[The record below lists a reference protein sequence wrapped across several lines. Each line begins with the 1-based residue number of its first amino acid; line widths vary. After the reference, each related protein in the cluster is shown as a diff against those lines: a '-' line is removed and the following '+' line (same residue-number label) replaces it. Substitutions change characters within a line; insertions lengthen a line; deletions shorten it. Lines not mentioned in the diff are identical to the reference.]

1 MPQRLLAPGLGLL
14 LLVLLESSGLGTVLA
29 NHGLDLLFRLRG
41 PRQPDQRIVLI
52 GIDEPSLQRHGAW
65 PFARELHARL
75 LDRLHQARAV
85 GFDFLFPEPT
95 TGDDRLSRAM
105 AAGPPVV
112 LTLARAYDGRLLAP
126 ATTLAG
132 QAGVGHVETM
142 LSGDGIVRRF
152 HPEALTGVPTFARA
166 LLEAAG
172 LAAQA
177 PAGGPLIINFY
188 GPEATFL
195 FLSYADVLAG
205 RHPPDFFRDRLV
217 LVGAR
222 AVGLGDTHVTSF
234 TRQHPTPGV
243 EIQATIVANALERSY
258 IRPLPLAPALC
269 IGAVCVLALFVWPVT
284 GERFNLALNL
294 GLVVALVAAA
304 LVLFTSHRF
313 LDFLPVLTVLFFTY
327 LAHLFRQLLW
337 AAGRILGEVRRL
349 ARELDAGLQQVCTNI
364 PARFIRAPGRD
375 RALTV
380 TSIQRHLDRLQAAI
394 IALSLQHHFLD
405 DLLKKELPPLIL
417 WERTSGRPIFANT
430 AFVEFWRRFTGE
442 ASPPLPA
449 SATFRAA
456 IGNDP
461 AEADPDAAPAG
472 ADPAAP
478 CVDVE
483 VRDDSGLRRHLQ
495 VRRHRL
501 QATDVPFSGT
511 LAVFQDVTELKELER
526 VKDEVVSIVS
536 HELKLPLTTILG
548 YGEMLAMT
556 LDGAPRQY
564 AGEICSQTRR
574 LNRMIE
580 DFLDIARLESGRQ
593 RVRRYP
599 FPPRRMLE
607 DAIAGVAP
615 RSGAKDIDIVL
626 ERPARTSPLVGDESL
641 LLQAV
646 LNLLDNG
653 VKFSPAHTTMT
664 LSLVEEPE
672 QFVITVADQGPG
684 IPAAERQ
691 AVFDKFQ
698 RGTQTGGAEGF
709 GLGLHLVRQ
718 IIDLHGGEIEA
729 VEAEVGACF
738 RITLPKRS
746 DSEVEDVQCKG
757 GETGDADDGGG

>member
-14 LLVLLESSGLGTVLA
+14 LLVLLEYSGLGTVLA
-29 NHGLDLLFRLRG
+29 NNGLDLLFQLRG
-41 PRQPDQRIVLI
+41 PRQPEQRLVLI
-52 GIDEPSLQRHGAW
+52 GIDEPSLQHHGAW
-65 PFARELHARL
+65 PFPRTLHAQL
-75 LDRLHQARAV
+75 LDRLREARAV
-85 GFDFLFPEPT
+85 GFDFLFPEPAA
-95 TGDDRLSRAM
+95 GDDQLSRAM

-112 LTLARAYDGRLLAP
+112 LTVARAYDGQLLP
-126 ATTLAG
+126 PTATLSG
-132 QAGVGHVETM
+132 QAGVGHVETL

-152 HPEALTGVPTFARA
+152 RPDALDGVPAFSRA
-166 LLEAAG
+166 LLETAG
-172 LAAQA
+172 LAAEA
-177 PAGGPLIINFY
+177 PAAGPLIINFY
-188 GPEATFL
+188 GPEQTFL
-195 FLSYADVLAG
+195 FLSYTDVLAG
-205 RHPPDFFRDRLV
+205 RHPPAFFRDRLV

-222 AVGLGDTHVTSF
+222 AVGLGDAHVTSY
-234 TRQHPTPGV
+234 TRLHPTPGV
-243 EIQATIVANALERSY
+243 EIQATIISNALERSF
-258 IRPLPLAPALC
+258 IRPLPLAPILFV
-269 IGAVCVLALFVWPVT
+269 GVVCVLALFVWPVT

-294 GLVVALVAAA
+294 GLVAVLLAAA
-304 LVLFTSHRF
+304 LVLFRSHRF
-313 LDFLPVLTVLFFTY
+313 LDFLPVLAMLFLTY

-349 ARELDAGLQQVCTNI
+349 ARALDAGLQQVCTSI
-364 PARFIRAPGRD
+364 PEPFIRAPARD
-375 RALTV
+375 RGVTV
-380 TSIQRHLDRLQAAI
+380 AGIQRHLDRLQAAVN
-394 IALSLQHHFLD
+394 ALSLQHHFLD

-417 WERTSGRPIFANT
+417 WERTSGRPVFANT
-430 AFVEFWRRFTGE
+430 AFVRFWQRFTGE
-442 ASPPLPA
+442 TQAPLPT
-449 SATFRAA
+449 SDTFRAA
-456 IGNDP
+456 LGNHQ
-461 AEADPDAAPAG
+461 AESDPDAAPAG

-483 VRDDSGLRRHLQ
+483 VRDDSGLRRYLQ

-564 AGEICSQTRR
+564 AGEICSQSRR

-599 FPPRRMLE
+599 FPPGRMLE
-607 DAIAGVAP
+607 DAVAGVAP
-615 RSGAKDIDIVL
+615 RSRAKEIDIVL
-626 ERPARTSPLVGDESL
+626 EQPERTSPLIGDESL

-653 VKFSPAHTTMT
+653 VKFSPAHTTIT
-664 LSLVEEPE
+664 LRLVEEPE
-672 QFVITVADQGPG
+672 QFVITIADQGPG

-718 IIDLHGGEIEA
+718 IIGLHDGEIAA
-729 VEAEVGACF
+729 VEAEAGACF
-738 RITLPKRS
+738 RLTLPKRS
-746 DSEVEDVQCKG
+746 DSEMEDVR
-757 GETGDADDGGG
+757 GEEEKTSEESDGVG

>member
-1 MPQRLLAPGLGLL
+1 
-14 LLVLLESSGLGTVLA
+14 
-29 NHGLDLLFRLRG
+29 
-41 PRQPDQRIVLI
+41 
-52 GIDEPSLQRHGAW
+52 
-65 PFARELHARL
+65 
-75 LDRLHQARAV
+75 
-85 GFDFLFPEPT
+85 
-95 TGDDRLSRAM
+95 
-105 AAGPPVV
+105 
-112 LTLARAYDGRLLAP
+112 
-126 ATTLAG
+126 
-132 QAGVGHVETM
+132 
-142 LSGDGIVRRF
+142 
-152 HPEALTGVPTFARA
+152 
-166 LLEAAG
+166 
-172 LAAQA
+172 
-177 PAGGPLIINFY
+177 
-188 GPEATFL
+188 
-195 FLSYADVLAG
+195 
-205 RHPPDFFRDRLV
+205 
-217 LVGAR
+217 
-222 AVGLGDTHVTSF
+222 
-234 TRQHPTPGV
+234 V
-243 EIQATIVANALERSY
+243 EIQATILANALERSS

-269 IGAVCVLALFVWPVT
+269 IGAVCALALFVWPVT
-284 GERFNLALNL
+284 GERLNLALNL
-294 GLVVALVAAA
+294 GLVVALLAAA
-304 LVLFTSHRF
+304 LVLFRSHRF

-349 ARELDAGLQQVCTNI
+349 ARELDAGLQQVCTSI
-364 PARFIRAPGRD
+364 PARFIRAPARD
-375 RALTV
+375 RSLTV
-380 TSIQRHLDRLQAAI
+380 ASIQRHLDRLQAAI
-394 IALSLQHHFLD
+394 NALSLQHHFLD

-430 AFVEFWRRFTGE
+430 AFVDFWRRFTGDAA
-442 ASPPLPA
+442 ASLPA
-449 SATFRAA
+449 SDTFRAA
-456 IGNDP
+456 IGSHP

-472 ADPAAP
+472 ADPASA

-564 AGEICSQTRR
+564 AGEICAQTRR

-593 RVRRYP
+593 RVRRAP
-599 FPPRRMLE
+599 FPPGRMLE

-626 ERPARTSPLVGDESL
+626 ERPERTSPLIGDESL

-664 LSLVEEPE
+664 LGLVEEPE

-718 IIDLHGGEIEA
+718 IIGLHGGTIEA
-729 VEAEVGACF
+729 VEAKVGACF
-738 RITLPKRS
+738 RLTLPKRS
-746 DSEVEDVQCKG
+746 DSEMAEVRSGEGKTGVE
-757 GETGDADDGGG
+757 EDGGG

>member
-1 MPQRLLAPGLGLL
+1 
-14 LLVLLESSGLGTVLA
+14 
-29 NHGLDLLFRLRG
+29 
-41 PRQPDQRIVLI
+41 
-52 GIDEPSLQRHGAW
+52 
-65 PFARELHARL
+65 
-75 LDRLHQARAV
+75 
-85 GFDFLFPEPT
+85 
-95 TGDDRLSRAM
+95 
-105 AAGPPVV
+105 
-112 LTLARAYDGRLLAP
+112 
-126 ATTLAG
+126 
-132 QAGVGHVETM
+132 M

-234 TRQHPTPGV
+234 TRLHPTPGV
-243 EIQATIVANALERSY
+243 EIQATILANALERSS

-269 IGAVCVLALFVWPVT
+269 IGAVCALALFVWPVT
-284 GERFNLALNL
+284 GERLNLALNL
-294 GLVVALVAAA
+294 GLVVALLAAA
-304 LVLFTSHRF
+304 MVLFRSHHF

-364 PARFIRAPGRD
+364 PARFIRVPARD

-405 DLLKKELPPLIL
+405 DLLKKSCRRSSSGSGPAAGRSSPTPPLSN
-417 WERTSGRPIFANT
+417 SGA
-430 AFVEFWRRFTGE
+430 G
-442 ASPPLPA
+442 SPAKPPHPCPPA
-449 SATFRAA
+449 PPSAPRSATTRQRPTRTLRP
-456 IGNDP
+456 P
-461 AEADPDAAPAG
+461 ARDQ
-472 ADPAAP
+472 AAP

-564 AGEICSQTRR
+564 AGEICAQTRR

-593 RVRRYP
+593 RVRRAP
-599 FPPRRMLE
+599 FPPGRMLE

-626 ERPARTSPLVGDESL
+626 ERPERTSPLIGDESL

-718 IIDLHGGEIEA
+718 IIGLHGGTIEA

-738 RITLPKRS
+738 RLTLPKRS
-746 DSEVEDVQCKG
+746 DSEMAEVRSGEEKTGVE
-757 GETGDADDGGG
+757 EDGGG